1 MSTIALIDVAQVD
14 RWMAELF
21 APWVQELGLRLE
33 SIDPGHVT
41 FLMPVTQRICREGG
55 TLSGQ
60 AMMAAADT
68 AMVIAVASQLGEF
81 RPMTTV
87 SMTSQFLRPVAFDP
101 QVKMLQA
108 ARVIARVVKPGR
120 TLMFGEM
127 HIENHE
133 AKLAASFVAT
143 YALL

>member
-1 MSTIALIDVAQVD
+1 MPTLPLIDVAQVD
-14 RWMAELF
+14 RWMSELF
-21 APWVQELGLRLE
+21 APWVQELGMRLE
-33 SIDPGHVT
+33 TIDPGHVT
-41 FLMPVTQRICREGG
+41 FMLPVTQHICREGG

-87 SMTSQFLRPVAFDP
+87 SMTSHFQRPVAFDASVP
-101 QVKMLQA
+101 TAQI

-120 TLMFGEM
+120 QIMFGEM

-133 AKLAASFVAT
+133 AKLAAQFVAT

>member
-1 MSTIALIDVAQVD
+1 MPLIDVTQVD
-14 RWMAELF
+14 RWMSELF
-21 APWVQELGLRLE
+21 APWVQELGMRLE

-41 FLMPVTQRICREGG
+41 FLMPVTQRICRVGG

-87 SMTSQFLRPVAFDP
+87 SMSSHFLRPVAFDAN
-101 QVKMLQA
+101 VKMLQA

-120 TLMFGEM
+120 QIMFGEM
-127 HIENHE
+127 QIENHE
-133 AKLAASFVAT
+133 AKLAAQFVAT

>member
-1 MSTIALIDVAQVD
+1 MS
-14 RWMAELF
+14 ELF

-33 SIDPGHVT
+33 SIDPGHVS
-41 FLMPVTQRICREGG
+41 FMLPVTPRICREGG
-55 TLSGQ
+55 TVSGQ

-87 SMTSQFLRPVAFDP
+87 TMTSNFLRPVAFDA
-101 QVKMLQA
+101 QA
-108 ARVIARVVKPGR
+108 KGAQMARVIARVVKPGR
-120 TLMFGEM
+120 QWMFGEM
-127 HIENHE
+127 QIENHE
-133 AKLAASFVAT
+133 AKMAAQFVAT